1 MKLSNNFSL
10 SELTKSQ
17 TATRKGIDNEPGTA
31 EIENLIHLAESVLQP
46 VREHFGKPVMI
57 SSGYRS
63 PELCEAIGSSSKS
76 QHAKGE
82 AADFE
87 IHGVDN
93 KELATWISNNT
104 TFDQLILEFYDEG
117 DPNSGWVHCSAVTGE
132 PRKQGLRASKVE
144 GRTKYEQILLQIQS
158 LISSPI
164 ISLAMSILSLSD
176 LTIRSSIVFSAIR
189 STQVTLPVW
198 PIR

>member
-10 SELTKSQ
+10 AELVKSQ
-17 TATRKGIDNEPGTA
+17 TAVRKGINNEPGTA
-31 EIENLIHLAESVLQP
+31 EINNLIHLAESVLQP

-76 QHAKGE
+76 QHARGE

-87 IHGVDN
+87 IQGVDN
-93 KELATWISNNT
+93 KELATWISKNT

-117 DPNSGWVHCSAVTGE
+117 DPNSGWVHCSAVMEE
-132 PRKQGLRASKVE
+132 PRKQVLKASKVE
-144 GRTKYEQILLQIQS
+144 GRTKYENILL
-158 LISSPI
+158 
-164 ISLAMSILSLSD
+164 
-176 LTIRSSIVFSAIR
+176 
-189 STQVTLPVW
+189 
-198 PIR
+198 